1 MSNIVFVTGGAKSG
15 KSAFAESLCI
25 ERNDK
30 TGYIAT
36 SIPFDDEMKEKV
48 RLHKERRPSN
58 WTTYEIY
65 EDVFK
70 IIENVSKEC
79 DTVMLDCITL
89 MVNNLMFKYDMNP
102 QDLSN
107 EELEKM
113 DEYIFNQFE
122 KLIEEIRSTNLYFV
136 FVTNEIGMG
145 VVPANKLSRIYANTA
160 GKINQYVASHSDDV
174 YLVISGIPVK
184 IK

>member
-1 MSNIVFVTGGAKSG
+1 MSEIIFVTGGAKSG

-25 ERNDK
+25 EKNNR

-48 RLHKERRPSN
+48 RLHKERRPSD
-58 WTTYEIY
+58 WATYEIY
-65 EDVFK
+65 EDVFG
-70 IIENVSKEC
+70 IIEKISKEC

-102 QDLSN
+102 QNLSN

-113 DEYIFNQFE
+113 DEYILDQFE
-122 KLIEEIRSTNLYFV
+122 KLVEEIRKTELYFV

-160 GKINQYVASHSDDV
+160 GKINQYVASNSDEA

>member
-58 WTTYEIY
+58 WITYEIY

-122 KLIEEIRSTNLYFV
+122 KLIEEIRKTELDFV

-145 VVPANKLSRIYANTA
+145 VIPANKLSRIYANTA
-160 GKINQYVASHSDDV
+160 GKINQYVASNSDEA

>member
-1 MSNIVFVTGGAKSG
+1 MEQLLDQIRTWRRHLHAIPEIGFQ
-15 KSAFAESLCI
+15 EY
-25 ERNDK
+25 K
-30 TGYIAT
+30 T
-36 SIPFDDEMKEKV
+36 
-48 RLHKERRPSN
+48 
-58 WTTYEIY
+58 
-65 EDVFK
+65 
-70 IIENVSKEC
+70 SKY
-79 DTVMLDCITL
+79 L
-89 MVNNLMFKYDMNP
+89 Y
-102 QDLSN
+102 

-122 KLIEEIRSTNLYFV
+122 KLIEEIRNTNLYFV

-160 GKINQYVASHSDDV
+160 GKINQYVASNSDDV

>member
-1 MSNIVFVTGGAKSG
+1 MSEIIFVTGGAKSG

-25 ERNDK
+25 EKNDK

-48 RLHKERRPSN
+48 RLHKERRPSE
-58 WTTYEIY
+58 WKTYEIY
-65 EDVFK
+65 RDIFK
-70 IIENVSKEC
+70 KIEIISKDC
-79 DTVMLDCITL
+79 NIVMLDCITL
-89 MVNNLMFKYDMNP
+89 MINNLMFDYNLNP
-102 QDLSN
+102 QELSN
-107 EELEKM
+107 KELEKM
-113 DEYIFNQFE
+113 EKFIFEQFE
-122 KLIEEIRSTNLYFV
+122 KLLEEIKKTDLYFV

-145 VVPANKLSRIYANTA
+145 VVPENKLSRIYSNIA
-160 GKINQYVASHSDDV
+160 GKINQYVASKSDEV

>member
-1 MSNIVFVTGGAKSG
+1 
-15 KSAFAESLCI
+15 
-25 ERNDK
+25 
-30 TGYIAT
+30 
-36 SIPFDDEMKEKV
+36 
-48 RLHKERRPSN
+48 
-58 WTTYEIY
+58 
-65 EDVFK
+65 
-70 IIENVSKEC
+70 
-79 DTVMLDCITL
+79 
-89 MVNNLMFKYDMNP
+89 MNP
-102 QDLSN
+102 QDFSN

-122 KLIEEIRSTNLYFV
+122 KLIEEIRKTEIYFV

-160 GKINQYVASHSDDV
+160 GKINQYVASNSDEA

>member
-1 MSNIVFVTGGAKSG
+1 MSKIVFVTGGAKSG

-58 WTTYEIY
+58 WKTYEIY

-107 EELEKM
+107 EELEMM

-122 KLIEEIRSTNLYFV
+122 KLIEEIRKTEIYFV

-145 VVPANKLSRIYANTA
+145 VVPANKLSRIYANTV
-160 GKINQYVASHSDDV
+160 GKINQYVASNSDEA

>member
-15 KSAFAESLCI
+15 KSAFAESLCL
-25 ERNDK
+25 EKNNR

-79 DTVMLDCITL
+79 DTAVSYTHLTL
-89 MVNNLMFKYDMNP
+89 PTK
-102 QDLSN
+102 
-107 EELEKM
+107 LE
-113 DEYIFNQFE
+113 
-122 KLIEEIRSTNLYFV
+122 V
-136 FVTNEIGMG
+136 
-145 VVPANKLSRIYANTA
+145 
-160 GKINQYVASHSDDV
+160 
-174 YLVISGIPVK
+174 
-184 IK
+184 

>member
-1 MSNIVFVTGGAKSG
+1 MSEIVFVTGGAKSG
-15 KSAFAESLCI
+15 KSAFAESLCL
-25 ERNDK
+25 DK
-30 TGYIAT
+30 NNRTGYIAT

-70 IIENVSKEC
+70 IIENISKKC

-89 MVNNLMFKYDMNP
+89 MVNNLMFKYNMNP

-107 EELEKM
+107 KELEEM
-113 DEYIFNQFE
+113 DEYIFNQFK
-122 KLIEEIRSTNLYFV
+122 KLIEEIRKTNLYFV
-136 FVTNEIGMG
+136 FVSNEIGMG

-160 GKINQYVASHSDDV
+160 GKINQYVASNSDDV